1 MTMRYLPRLW
11 VLCGILLARIFSI
24 PAISAQTPAPPPAN
38 KPPVRV
44 HADLKPFEL
53 SPKAQGGNQVGAA
66 SRGRPV
72 PKLYAP
78 FLSKT
83 YTVNPQFHWEADDPD
98 AKVTFHLMTPD
109 GQTVFETAATGGHL
123 DYPASAPALK
133 PGTTYRWTVIPAD
146 EDPFAEIPAPVSFI
160 VVAGAE
166 RAAIASE
173 IASLKDPAAIA
184 NVYVSHSLWY
194 DSIQAYSALLDRTPA
209 DGNARAVRAQ
219 IYEQVPATKPLAAAD
234 WAMVH

>member
-1 MTMRYLPRLW
+1 MTMHYLPRLS
-11 VLCGILLARIFSI
+11 VLYGVIVAGTVFI
-24 PAISAQTPAPPPAN
+24 PVVSAQTTSAPPAS
-38 KPPVRV
+38 KPPARV

-72 PKLYAP
+72 PRLYAP
-78 FLSKT
+78 FLAKT
-83 YTVNPQFHWEADDPD
+83 YTVNPQFHWEADDAD

-109 GQTVFETAATGGHL
+109 GQTVFETVASGGKL

-133 PGTTYRWTVIPAD
+133 PGTTYRWTVIPGD

-160 VVAGAE
+160 VVSGAE

-173 IASLKDPAAIA
+173 VASQKDSAAVA
-184 NVYVSHSLWY
+184 NVYVNHSLWY
-194 DSIQAYSALLDRTPA
+194 DSIQAYSALIDRTPT
-209 DGNARAVRAQ
+209 DGSARSLRAQ
-219 IYEQVPATKPLAAAD
+219 IYEQVPATKPLATAD